1 MTRCKSR
8 LRCILLLVCAVVIPA
23 TVEAQLPGGLVRTGT
38 LTVNSTSSRPVLTL
52 LSLVGSSVDIHS
64 IFDDGVFEA
73 QQCRPC
79 VAGSVIGVGGRI
91 ASAGRGN
98 RFYEGD
104 FIVTGTPLEIPAGG
118 VAELVLTT
126 PFRFQGR
133 LIASPRRH
141 AHPQEKD
148 PPATFEGGGTVTVKF
163 TSSINPENGE
173 RLYFFQDA
181 TYQFSPLAR

>member
-1 MTRCKSR
+1 MTRCQSQ
-8 LRCILLLVCAVVIPA
+8 LRCILLLVCALVLPA
-23 TVEAQLPGGLVRTGT
+23 TAEAQPLGGLVRTGT
-38 LTVNSTSSRPVLTL
+38 LTVTSTSSRPVLTL
-52 LSLVGSSVDIHS
+52 LSLAAGIVDIHS

-73 QQCRPC
+73 EQCRPC

-104 FIVTGTPLEIPAGG
+104 LIVTGTPLEIPASGI
-118 VAELVLTT
+118 ADLVLTT
-126 PFRFQGR
+126 PFKFQGR

-148 PPATFEGGGTVTVKF
+148 PPVAFEGGGTVTVKF
-163 TSSINPENGE
+163 TSSINPETGE

-181 TYQFSPLAR
+181 TYRFSPLAK